1 MLIDCIPGAIWFVNG
16 TDKFSGR
23 VEVCISG
30 HPGFGTVCD
39 DHWDAF
45 DVQIVCRQLG
55 PLSVACAPT
64 FPAMG
69 EPTRG
74 GGVVHSRR

>member
-1 MLIDCIPGAIWFVNG
+1 MLIDCIPGAIRLVNG

-39 DHWDAF
+39 DHWDAL
-45 DVQIVCRQLG
+45 DAQIVCRQLG
-55 PLSVACAPT
+55 FTQGTHIFFV
-64 FPAMG
+64 FQFQ
-69 EPTRG
+69 
-74 GGVVHSRR
+74 